1 MIEQITHKIKRI
13 FSEKNGQIY
22 KLRPITSS
30 FLNIAH
36 YSLDNN
42 TSARIYTKNIIA
54 HKFKNTINFKK
65 EDLYN
70 VVTTTR
76 KIEKTLTF
84 NQNEVKDIGRESLL
98 QNGIKLL
105 QEKISEDLD
114 KESLFL
120 MSEMGRITASGYG
133 QIKQNI
139 GNFTISKD
147 TNGDAILYRLAS
159 CDSALKEL
167 NNIGLKHIILS
178 QFIFD
183 KIKDS
188 IKEDYIVVNH
198 KQIKYQLLSEYL
210 DTDSLCLIASSQVVE
225 ESTPGIVMVYNTMTM
240 EISEKTDDLSIALS
254 QEYAIDK
261 VGSRPEFYYI
271 RFLQT

>member
-30 FLNIAH
+30 FVNIAH

>member
-1 MIEQITHKIKRI
+1 MIEQIAHKIKRI

-30 FLNIAH
+30 FVNIAH